1 MANTE
6 QKSKSFVRLYRIA
19 LIGIFT
25 AIAVVLMMFEFP
37 LLWIAPGFYKMDF
50 SELPIIIGA
59 LALGPVEGIVM
70 EFLKNLLNILLQGTV
85 TVGIGEFA
93 NFAMGVCYVLPA
105 ALIYAFKKT
114 KKRAVIGLIIAT
126 FMCAILGALLNAF
139 VLLPAYAK
147 YMTNGMDDII
157 KAGTA
162 VNGRITSVATFVF
175 LAVAPFN
182 LIKYA
187 TISAITILIYK
198 RISRILKNP
207 MERA

>member
-19 LIGIFT
+19 LIGILT

-139 VLLPAYAK
+139 VLLPAYASK
-147 YMTNGMDDII
+147 FGGMDNII
-157 KAGTA
+157 KAGTE

-187 TISAITILIYK
+187 TVSAITILIYK

>member
-19 LIGIFT
+19 LIGILT

-126 FMCAILGALLNAF
+126 FMCAILGALLNDKNSRKLCF
-139 VLLPAYAK
+139 LPALGLKILLLVLAF
-147 YMTNGMDDII
+147 
-157 KAGTA
+157 AGYCPVWFT
-162 VNGRITSVATFVF
+162 VLVE
-175 LAVAPFN
+175 LAVTLLGGLLA
-182 LIKYA
+182 
-187 TISAITILIYK
+187 
-198 RISRILKNP
+198 R
-207 MERA
+207 RALNAKI

>member
-19 LIGIFT
+19 LIGILT

-139 VLLPAYAK
+139 VLLPAYASK
-147 YMTNGMDDII
+147 FGGMDNII
-157 KAGTA
+157 KAGTE

-182 LIKYA
+182 LSKYA
-187 TISAITILIYK
+187 TVSAITILIYK

>member
-19 LIGIFT
+19 LIGILT

-126 FMCAILGALLNAF
+126 FMCAVLGALLNAF
-139 VLLPAYAK
+139 VLLPAYASK
-147 YMTNGMDDII
+147 FGGMDNII
-157 KAGTA
+157 KAGTE

-187 TISAITILIYK
+187 TVSAITILIYK